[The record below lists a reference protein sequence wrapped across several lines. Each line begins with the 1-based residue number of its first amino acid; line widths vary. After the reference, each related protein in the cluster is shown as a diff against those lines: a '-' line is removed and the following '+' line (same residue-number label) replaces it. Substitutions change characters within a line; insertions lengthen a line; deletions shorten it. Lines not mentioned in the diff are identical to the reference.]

1 MTAESNLRGLW
12 HAALAE
18 RDVIAADFANL
29 KDLIGKKFA
38 VFLSNPTTL
47 RELFAGLRSMM
58 PVVVLPGFAVV
69 TKYAD
74 VVEVLRDDLD
84 FGVTEIYAAKMQATS
99 GAFFLGMEN
108 TPQYQR
114 ESAIARQAARPAD
127 LDRIRALVSSTA
139 DELIRAAAPSGRLD
153 AVGGFSRL
161 VPARVVSEYFG
172 VPGPDLA
179 TQLRW
184 MRTIFWEI
192 FIDFGN
198 SAPVRDAAAAS
209 SREMAPYLMRLIAQR
224 RNEIAAGRA
233 AGDDVLTR
241 LVRMQGDA
249 ATHLDDDGIRRNIG
263 GIVVGAVD
271 TTSKAVANA
280 LDQLLDR
287 PDALAAAQQAAR
299 AGDDTLVGAYIFEAL
314 RFNPQ
319 NPFLLRHCR
328 NAHVVGKG
336 TPSEKQIPKGVTV
349 LAATLSAMFDGSIVA
364 SPDEFRAGR
373 PPENY
378 LHFGAGLHT
387 CFGELINRV
396 QIPTMMK
403 SLLKL
408 RNLRRAPGP
417 DGTMVSE
424 GPFPDR
430 LIVLFDRD

>member
-1 MTAESNLRGLW
+1 MTTESNLRDLW

-18 RDVIAADFANL
+18 RDVLAADLANL
-29 KDLIGKKFA
+29 KDLIGQKFGA
-38 VFLSNPTTL
+38 FLSNPATL
-47 RELFAGLRSMM
+47 RELFAGLRAVM
-58 PVVVLPGFAVV
+58 PVVVVPGFAVV

-74 VVEVLRDDLD
+74 VLEVLKDDLD
-84 FGVTEIYAAKMQATS
+84 FGVTEIYAAKMAATS

-114 ESAIARQAARPAD
+114 ESSIARQAVRPAD

-139 DELIRAAAPSGRLD
+139 DEMIRAAAPAGRLD

-161 VPARVVSEYFG
+161 VAARVVSDYFG
-172 VPGPDLA
+172 VPGPNLP

-192 FIDFGN
+192 FIDFAN
-198 SAPVRDAAAAS
+198 SAPVRDAAATS
-209 SREMAPYLMRLIAQR
+209 SREMAAYLTQLIAQR
-224 RNEIAAGRA
+224 RSEIAAGRA
-233 AGDDVLTR
+233 SGDDVLTR
-241 LVRMQGDA
+241 LVRMQGDPA
-249 ATHLDDDGIRRNIG
+249 ARLDDDGIRRNIG

-287 PDALAAAQQAAR
+287 PDALAGAQQAAR
-299 AGDDTLVGAYIFEAL
+299 AGDDALFSAYVFEAL

-336 TPSEKQIPKGVTV
+336 TSSEKQIPAGVTV
-349 LAATLSAMFDGSIVA
+349 GAATLSAMFDSAVVE
-364 SPDEFRAGR
+364 SPGEFRTGR
-373 PPENY
+373 PPGNY

-387 CFGELINRV
+387 CFGEHINRV

-403 SLLKL
+403 SLLRLK
-408 RNLRRAPGP
+408 NLRRAPGP
-417 DGTMVSE
+417 DGQMVSE
-424 GPFPDR
+424 GPFPNR
-430 LIVLFDRD
+430 LIVLFDPD